1 MFRDTYL
8 ENIEL
13 SILIFYMLVNSPYTC
28 LRNDTIIECFD
39 GTIMGDQN
47 KLSVIKTSDDC
58 VISKAD
64 VWAIKLFRV

>member
-1 MFRDTYL
+1 
-8 ENIEL
+8 
-13 SILIFYMLVNSPYTC
+13 MLVNSPYTC

-39 GTIMGDQN
+39 STIRGDQN

-64 VWAIKLFRV
+64 VWTIKLFQV